1 MVKQGEIYWLELRKP
16 RGSEPGYR
24 HPHLVIQN
32 NIFNQSTINT
42 VVVCSLTSNLKRG
55 NAPGNVILRKGEANI
70 PKKSVV
76 NISQIFTV
84 NKSALHISFSV
95 FSVRREVMS
104 DTRYD
109 IVVLGGGPGGYTAAF
124 RAADLGLNVCLVEK
138 EDRLG
143 GVCLNVGC
151 IPSKT
156 LLHAAAGVEEVLHLR
171 EYGIDFGE
179 PSFDLEKL
187 RQKKESVI
195 EQLTAGLA
203 KLCRAR
209 KVTRMVGEGTFD
221 DAHSI
226 TVKSADGEQKVLF
239 ENCIIATGS
248 RPFMLANLPEDKRI
262 WDSTDALALTT
273 IPKRLLII
281 GGGIISLEMAQI
293 YSALG
298 SEITIVEMLEQIV
311 PPADKDLIQPLFLKL
326 KKKYQIMTKTKV
338 TGIEANPAAI
348 KVSFDGDK
356 APESGEYDAVLV
368 AIGRRPNSEELGLE
382 KLRLSAN
389 ERGFIAVDNQQKT
402 AVDNIYA
409 IGDVVGNPMLAHK
422 ATHQAKVAAE
432 VIAGHKAVF
441 DPMTIPSVA
450 YTNPEIAWMGLTEK
464 EARAQN
470 IDYDKGKF
478 PWGASGRALS
488 AGAENG
494 VTKALFDKKTGRII
508 GAGICGINAG
518 ELIHEAVLALE
529 MGADAEDIS
538 KTIHAHPT
546 LAETFAF
553 AAEIVDGSITDGLP
567 AKKKK

>member
-1 MVKQGEIYWLELRKP
+1 
-16 RGSEPGYR
+16 
-24 HPHLVIQN
+24 
-32 NIFNQSTINT
+32 
-42 VVVCSLTSNLKRG
+42 
-55 NAPGNVILRKGEANI
+55 
-70 PKKSVV
+70 
-76 NISQIFTV
+76 
-84 NKSALHISFSV
+84 
-95 FSVRREVMS
+95 MS
-104 DTRYD
+104 DEIRYD
-109 IVVLGGGPGGYTAAF
+109 VVVLGGGPGGYTAAF
-124 RAADLGLNVCLVEK
+124 RAADLGLNVCLVEQL
-138 EDRLG
+138 DRLG

-156 LLHAAAGVEEVLHLR
+156 LLHAAAGVEEVAHLK
-171 EYGIDFGE
+171 EYGVEFGE
-179 PSFDLEKL
+179 PSFNLEML

-203 KLCRAR
+203 KLCSAR
-209 KVTRMVGEGTFD
+209 KVTRMVGRGTFD
-221 DAHSI
+221 DAHAM
-226 TVKSADGEQKVLF
+226 TVQTADGEQKVLF
-239 ENCIIATGS
+239 EHCIIATGS
-248 RPFMLANLPEDKRI
+248 RPFMLPDLPKDDRI
-262 WDSTDALALTT
+262 WDSTDALALTA

-326 KKKYQIMTKTKV
+326 KKRYQIMTKTRV
-338 TGIEANPAAI
+338 TAITAEPSAI
-348 KVSFDGDK
+348 KVSFEGKK
-356 APESGEYDAVLV
+356 APESGEYDALLV
-368 AIGRRPNSEELGLE
+368 AVGRRPNSEGLGLD
-382 KLRLSAN
+382 KLGLAVD
-389 ERGFIAVDNQQKT
+389 ERGFIPVDKEQKT
-402 AVDNIYA
+402 AVDSIYA

-422 ATHQAKVAAE
+422 ATHQGKVAAE
-432 VIAGHKAVF
+432 VIAGHTAAF

-464 EARAQN
+464 EAKAQN

-488 AGAENG
+488 AGAEGG
-494 VTKALFDKKTGRII
+494 VTKALFDKETGRII
-508 GAGICGINAG
+508 GAGICGMNAG

-538 KTIHAHPT
+538 KTVHAHPT

-567 AKKKK
+567 AKKK